1 MIVLAS
7 ASPRRRELLG
17 LLVNSFTVR
26 PADCDERVP
35 QGLSAAETVEYLS
48 RIKGDAVRAA
58 CGEDDWVISADTV
71 VAVGDEILGKP
82 RDEEDCRRMIRLL
95 SGREHLV
102 YTGVTLTHGARQ
114 VTFHVCTGVTFYPVP
129 DDELDAYV
137 RTPEPYDK
145 AGGYAIQGGA
155 AIWIEKIN
163 GDYYNVVG
171 FPVAR
176 VHRELMKMGFDPTEG
191 S

>member
-102 YTGVTLTHGARQ
+102 YTGVTLTHGDRQ

-129 DDELDAYV
+129 DEELEAYI

-155 AIWIEKIN
+155 AVWIEKIN

-191 S
+191 